1 MKTKTILIAILSTF
15 LLLMLPNVSA
25 VQYNEIKSNIMNKLK
40 EPFKETTFLSNL
52 LEWLFNIYIQIAK
65 IFYVALVIL
74 IMLYFIVGMGI
85 YMEPIYMILSFLFSI
100 TISIPMA
107 LIWPYIFI
115 VNIFYNAFTVKHTEL

>member
-115 VNIFYNAFTVKHTEL
+115 VNILSIIIGDF